1 MTVLVNAAAL
11 WVATELVPGVDFL
24 QTDPNLHWAVILAA
38 AGALFGLV
46 NFIVKPVIKVLSFPL
61 YLLTF
66 GLFALVVNAAMLMA
80 TSWLSEQLG
89 NGLIVD
95 DFKSAVLGGIVVSI
109 ALLILT
115 ALLPKKYRPKRR

>member
-11 WVATELVPGVDFL
+11 WAATELVPGVDFL
-24 QTDPNLHWAVILAA
+24 QTDPDLHWAMILAV

-46 NFIVKPVIKVLSFPL
+46 NFIVKPLIKVLSFPL

-66 GLFALVVNAAMLMA
+66 GLFALVVNALMLMA

-89 NGLIVD
+89 NGLVVD
-95 DFKSAVLGGIVVSI
+95 GFESAMLGGIVVSI

>member
-1 MTVLVNAAAL
+1 M
-11 WVATELVPGVDFL
+11 
-24 QTDPNLHWAVILAA
+24 ILAV

-46 NFIVKPVIKVLSFPL
+46 NFIVKPLIKVLSFPL

-66 GLFALVVNAAMLMA
+66 GLFALVVNALMLMA

-89 NGLIVD
+89 NGLVVD
-95 DFKSAVLGGIVVSI
+95 GFESAMLGGIVVSI